1 MHQQTSSALEE
12 QRALFLFFFSSLM
25 TPTNL
30 QHLVAFPWIQSQVLM
45 LMKWQIEMKRG
56 LGDLNWSK
64 EGEAKEGGAAYR
76 VTLTKSY
83 SGSWMKEG
91 IIIKLV
97 AMLSFANKHF
107 VLQLYVFYF

>member
-1 MHQQTSSALEE
+1 
-12 QRALFLFFFSSLM
+12 M